1 MPVPARIAVLASGS
15 GSNLEA
21 MLAHQDRLG
30 DRRNGT
36 IALVASDRADA
47 KALERAR
54 GRGIPAAL
62 IADPS
67 DPAAIETLLGKHGIE
82 LIALAGYLKLVPPDV
97 TRRRRGRIMNVHPTL
112 LPAFGG
118 HGLYGLRAH
127 RAVLAAG
134 VRVTGVSVHF
144 IDESYD
150 RGPLIAQWPVPVLG
164 DDTPESLAARVLA
177 VEHAL
182 YPRVV
187 DAVASGRIT
196 LDASNRVRDTA
207 QRSGAACGFV
217 LGRADPAVLAA
228 ALDRFPDC

>member
-1 MPVPARIAVLASGS
+1 VPARIAVLASGS

-21 MLAHQDRLG
+21 MLDHQDRLG
-30 DRRNGT
+30 EARNGT

-47 KALERAR
+47 RALDRAR
-54 GRGIPAAL
+54 ARDIAAVFIP
-62 IADPS
+62 DPS
-67 DPAAIETLLGKHGIE
+67 DPLAVDALLDAHAIDLV
-82 LIALAGYLKLVPPDV
+82 ALAGYLRLVPPDV

-118 HGLYGLRAH
+118 RGLYGLRAH

-134 VRVTGVSVHF
+134 SRVTGASVHF
-144 IDESYD
+144 VDEAYD
-150 RGPLIAQWPVPVLG
+150 RGPVIAQWPVPVLR
-164 DDTPESLAARVLA
+164 DDTPESLAARVLQ

-196 LDASNRVRDTA
+196 LDGSNHVRDRA
-207 QRSGAACGFV
+207 PSRAGAPCAFV
-217 LGRADPAVLAA
+217 LGAVDPSVLRESIDQF
-228 ALDRFPDC
+228 LDC